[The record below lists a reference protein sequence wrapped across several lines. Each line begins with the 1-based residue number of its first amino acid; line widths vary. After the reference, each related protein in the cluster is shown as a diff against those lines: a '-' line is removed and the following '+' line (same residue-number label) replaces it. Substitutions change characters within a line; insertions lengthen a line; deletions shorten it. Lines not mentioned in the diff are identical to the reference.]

1 MDNSEIINTITKY
14 KLLVSKHFDVDKVV
28 LYGSFA
34 NGTSH
39 VGSDIDVAIIVNSV
53 QGDFFT
59 YAPLLWKLRRGLDDR
74 IEPVLIEN
82 KNDESGFLN
91 TILSSGIII

>member
-1 MDNSEIINTITKY
+1 MDNREIINTITKY

-59 YAPLLWKLRRGLDDR
+59 YAPLLWKLKRGLDDR

-91 TILSSGIII
+91 TILNSGIII

>member
-59 YAPLLWKLRRGLDDR
+59 YAPLLWKLKRGLDDR

-91 TILSSGIII
+91 TILNSGIII